1 MKTLV
6 KKFPKCLGELRV
18 KENYVWCLFIIIIFI
33 VIIFTRSEEV
43 GRGWFK
49 VIIWG
54 GQATKE
60 GTKFYGKEGVKPSGH
75 NKESFHVP

>member
-1 MKTLV
+1 M
-6 KKFPKCLGELRV
+6 
-18 KENYVWCLFIIIIFI
+18 
-33 VIIFTRSEEV
+33 

-60 GTKFYGKEGVKPSGH
+60 GTKFYGKGGVKPSGH